1 MKIEFLGSRAF
12 RIENMSCTMSH
23 ELAEVRK
30 KKRKPNY
37 DLEKD
42 VVSLWE
48 KTRQRNIKKE
58 DRSKLVTQ
66 ILKKMEGK
74 LPDMA
79 VNHIM
84 ARALQASYLMC

>member
-1 MKIEFLGSRAF
+1 MKLSLKLKFWMIKEMGFFWHFDSR
-12 RIENMSCTMSH
+12 
-23 ELAEVRK
+23 
-30 KKRKPNY
+30 
-37 DLEKD
+37 
-42 VVSLWE
+42 
-48 KTRQRNIKKE
+48 
-58 DRSKLVTQ
+58 LVTE

>member
-1 MKIEFLGSRAF
+1 MKLSLKLKFWMIKEMDFFWHFDSR
-12 RIENMSCTMSH
+12 
-23 ELAEVRK
+23 
-30 KKRKPNY
+30 
-37 DLEKD
+37 
-42 VVSLWE
+42 
-48 KTRQRNIKKE
+48 
-58 DRSKLVTQ
+58 LVTE

>member
-1 MKIEFLGSRAF
+1 MIKEMGFFWHFDSR
-12 RIENMSCTMSH
+12 
-23 ELAEVRK
+23 
-30 KKRKPNY
+30 
-37 DLEKD
+37 
-42 VVSLWE
+42 
-48 KTRQRNIKKE
+48 
-58 DRSKLVTQ
+58 LVTE

>member
-1 MKIEFLGSRAF
+1 LI
-12 RIENMSCTMSH
+12 T
-23 ELAEVRK
+23 
-30 KKRKPNY
+30 
-37 DLEKD
+37 
-42 VVSLWE
+42 
-48 KTRQRNIKKE
+48 NIKSIYKSTGVE
-58 DRSKLVTQ
+58 SEIIIETEILDDNGNGFFWHFDSRLVTE

>member
-1 MKIEFLGSRAF
+1 MESEIIIETEILDYKDMGFCWHFDSR
-12 RIENMSCTMSH
+12 
-23 ELAEVRK
+23 
-30 KKRKPNY
+30 
-37 DLEKD
+37 
-42 VVSLWE
+42 
-48 KTRQRNIKKE
+48 
-58 DRSKLVTQ
+58 LVTQ